1 MSTKESDRKLSST
14 GDMRPSMLI
23 LPYQIRSTR
32 RKSSRTPHRTT
43 NEIHYPRSQ
52 DLHQFCH
59 QPTPFPPQNYS
70 SERSYCPQDQCL
82 ESLNVGAHQLSPQF
96 SRSILWCSLTL
107 TLVPMHA
114 LLQTSRRITPSFEL
128 WPTFC
133 RRVPVLGRRGSQR
146 SRESNRYRWYLCP
159 SPPLPLI
166 LSRPRSRSTV
176 GMDLRLPTSCQEK
189 RVGRR
194 LRPRRGSPA
203 FSPASPSLLGSPCRS

>member
-52 DLHQFCH
+52 DLHQFSH

-82 ESLNVGAHQLSPQF
+82 ESLNVGAHQLSPHVQLLDPMVL
-96 SRSILWCSLTL
+96 SYPHSGADARTSSDLT
-107 TLVPMHA
+107 TNHPFFCA
-114 LLQTSRRITPSFEL
+114 LAY
-128 WPTFC
+128 
-133 RRVPVLGRRGSQR
+133 VL
-146 SRESNRYRWYLCP
+146 P
-159 SPPLPLI
+159 
-166 LSRPRSRSTV
+166 
-176 GMDLRLPTSCQEK
+176 
-189 RVGRR
+189 
-194 LRPRRGSPA
+194 
-203 FSPASPSLLGSPCRS
+203 